1 MPNRR
6 NFLQAM
12 SSVPFIGGLFAS
24 RAIAAAP
31 KPAGRDYFK
40 ELNVRPF
47 INGAGTFTVLT
58 AALMWPEVGEAMNY
72 ASKTFVPLN
81 DLQEAAGKRVA
92 ELIGCEAGMITSCAA
107 AALTVGTAACVA
119 GKNPDWSKRIPDL
132 AGTGMKSEVIVQK
145 SHRYGYDH
153 AVRNCGVKMVEVE
166 TADEF
171 EKAVNEKTAMM
182 LFFND
187 ADPRGKIKIEEFVAL
202 GKKHNIP
209 TFNDAAAD
217 VPPTENLSKYTKLGF
232 DLVTFSGGKGLRG
245 PQSAGL
251 LLGRKELIEAARLN
265 CSPNSDSI
273 GRGMKV
279 NKEEMVGMMVA
290 VEMYLKRDAEA
301 EWKEWER
308 RAKLIGDSLAKVAAV
323 KAEIH
328 VPPIANHVPT
338 LRLTWEKAALPLT
351 ADDVRKRMREGKPSS
366 KSRPTRRRRRPKNKR
381 SESAF
386 GRCNRARR
394 KSSRGGC
401 ARSSLKTRRPEMGS
415 GQWAA
420 LLAIHYPLS
429 TAHYP
434 LPTTH

>member
-12 SSVPFIGGLFAS
+12 SSVPFIGGLFGSSAS
-24 RAIAAAP
+24 AGAP
-31 KPAGRDYFK
+31 KSSGRDFFK

-47 INGAGTFTVLT
+47 INAAGTFTTLT
-58 AALMWPEVGEAMNY
+58 ASLMWPEVIEAVNY

-81 DLQEAAGKRVA
+81 DLHDAAGKRIA
-92 ELIGCEAGMITSCAA
+92 EMIGCEAVMITSGAA

-119 GKNPDWSKRIPDL
+119 GKNPDWIRRIPDL
-132 AGTGMKSEVIVQK
+132 AGTEMKSEVIIQK

-153 AVRNCGVKMVEVE
+153 AVRNCGVKMIEVE
-166 TADEF
+166 TADEL

-187 ADPRGKIKIEEFVAL
+187 ADPRGKIKIEEFVKL
-202 GKKHNIP
+202 GKKHKVP

-217 VPPTENLSKYTKLGF
+217 APPTENLSKYTKLGF

-251 LLGRKELIEAARLN
+251 LLGRKDLIEAARMN

-279 NKEEMVGMMVA
+279 NKEEMLGMVVA
-290 VEMYLKRDAEA
+290 VEMYLKRDADA
-301 EWKEWER
+301 EWKEWKR
-308 RAKLIGDSLAKVAAV
+308 RADLITGSLAKVAAITP
-323 KAEIH
+323 EIH

-338 LRLTWEKAALPLT
+338 VRLTWEKAALPLT
-351 ADDVRKRMREGKPSS
+351 ADEVRKQLREGKPSIEIVPGS
-366 KSRPTRRRRRPKNKR
+366 SPARAEKQEIGIGVWQMQPG
-381 SESAF
+381 EAEIV
-386 GRCNRARR
+386 ARR
-394 KSSRGGC
+394 LREVFNGN
-401 ARSSLKTRRPEMGS
+401 KT
-415 GQWAA
+415 A
-420 LLAIHYPLS
+420 
-429 TAHYP
+429 
-434 LPTTH
+434 

>member
-1 MPNRR
+1 MPDRR

-24 RAIAAAP
+24 SANATAP

-47 INGAGTFTVLT
+47 INAAGTFTTLT
-58 AALMWPEVGEAMNY
+58 ASLMWPEVVEAVNY

-92 ELIGCEAGMITSCAA
+92 ELIGCEAAMITSGAA

-119 GKNPDWSKRIPDL
+119 GKNPDWIKRIPDL

-166 TADEF
+166 TADEL

-217 VPPTENLSKYTKLGF
+217 VPPTENLSKYTKMGF

-245 PQSAGL
+245 PQSSGL
-251 LLGRKELIEAARLN
+251 LLGRKDLIQAAVLNNNPHEEA
-265 CSPNSDSI
+265 I
-273 GRGMKV
+273 GRPCKV
-279 NKEEMVGMMVA
+279 GKEELMG
-290 VEMYLKRDAEA
+290 L
-301 EWKEWER
+301 
-308 RAKLIGDSLAKVAAV
+308 L
-323 KAEIH
+323 
-328 VPPIANHVPT
+328 
-338 LRLTWEKAALPLT
+338 AALEEYVHRDHE
-351 ADDVRKRMREGKPSS
+351 ADIRLWRGFM
-366 KSRPTRRRRRPKNKR
+366 
-381 SESAF
+381 ESIA
-386 GRCNRARR
+386 
-394 KSSRGGC
+394 KDLRGI
-401 ARSSLKTRRPEMGS
+401 S
-415 GQWAA
+415 
-420 LLAIHYPLS
+420 
-429 TAHYP
+429 
-434 LPTTH
+434 